1 MALMTDQR
9 FAYEN
14 ERRARQGRP
23 PRPYNPRFLDAVTTS
38 YTKLRHA
45 ELDFLKS
52 IEEAIAAG
60 VPLRDIESRTG
71 VSRTTLSRG
80 VTAHWHTY

>member
-1 MALMTDQR
+1 MTDEQL
-9 FAYEN
+9 AYEN

-23 PRPYNPRFLDAVTTS
+23 PRPYNPKFLRAVTTK
-38 YTKLRHA
+38 YGELRAA
-45 ELDFLKS
+45 EIDFLKS
-52 IEEAIAAG
+52 IDDAIAAG

>member
-1 MALMTDQR
+1 MTDKQLTH
-9 FAYEN
+9 EN

-23 PRPYNPRFLDAVTTS
+23 PRPYDPKFLSAVTTK
-38 YTKLRHA
+38 YGKLRAA
-45 ELDFLKS
+45 EIDFLKS
-52 IEEAIAAG
+52 IEAAIAAA

-80 VTAHWHTY
+80 VTPHWHTY